1 MILELKIDPEFAS
14 RIPPLTAEEYQQL
27 EQNILEEGAI
37 ISPLIVWKGVIIDGH
52 NRFRILQKHPEIR
65 YTTYEKDFPSHDVA
79 TAWICRN
86 QLGRRNLTP
95 EQKKYLMGRQYE
107 SEKESI
113 VFHGNQYTSL
123 SESGAGQNVQHQKQ
137 EWTAERIAREN
148 HTNEKFVRRAGKYAN
163 GIDAADEVEPGIRQE
178 IFSGEICPIDAAV
191 QAVAQAPPEER
202 PALARRLRDPDVQR
216 RRKRQPKTEE
226 ERLIEQISADME
238 APKGSVTEDNML
250 DTLHGVTNTMI
261 RGCERCFGLFPTL
274 LSEPVYRA
282 RVLEIM
288 QEPKDY
294 ILNLENGGQMQ

>member
-1 MILELKIDPEFAS
+1 MIIDLKIDPEFAS

-37 ISPLIVWKGVIIDGH
+37 ISPLIVWNGVIVDGH
-52 NRFRILQKHPEIR
+52 NRFQILQKHPEIR
-65 YTTYEKDFPSHDVA
+65 YTTYEKDFPSHDAA

-95 EQKKYLMGRQYE
+95 EQKKYLIGKQYS
-107 SEKESI
+107 SEKRTKL
-113 VFHGNQYTSL
+113 FNGNRFTL
-123 SESGAGQNVQHQKQ
+123 ASESRPVQNGQAYKPEETSV
-137 EWTAERIAREN
+137 RIAREN
-148 HTNEKFVRRAGKYAN
+148 HVGPTTVRRAEKFAAGV
-163 GIDAADEVEPGIRQE
+163 DAADEVEPGIRQE

-191 QAVAQAPPEER
+191 LAVAQALPEER

-216 RRKRQPKTEE
+216 HRKRQPKTEE

-238 APKGSVTEDNML
+238 TPKGSVTEDNML

-274 LSEPVYRA
+274 LSEPIYRA
-282 RVLEIM
+282 RVMEIM